1 MIGAS
6 ATGDGKMRV
15 TRMER
20 TLGGAIALT
29 LALASASSDAATHR
43 RRPHAA
49 VAAPLVGSIGSFTP
63 AAADPRLASS
73 LLRGG
78 LGTTSGFRF
87 TPSVT
92 PGGSRRVTVAVRARA
107 STPAEAERVAS
118 TTGLGVASPYAYN
131 LGVAVGWKRF
141 AVTSDYAKV
150 DLGAVPGS
158 RESAD
163 IAVSYAG
170 HRWSTRLA
178 LVADRALGDV
188 PRFVE
193 RDRNVSV
200 DLGGSYSISNRLDVT
215 GGVRYKR
222 DFDMLQMLPDDR
234 RDSQAVYVG
243 TAFRF

>member
-1 MIGAS
+1 MLGIGK
-6 ATGDGKMRV
+6 GVRW
-15 TRMER
+15 
-20 TLGGAIALT
+20 GAGLAAA
-29 LALASASSDAATHR
+29 LALASAASATGLHR
-43 RRPHAA
+43 KRVVRPPF
-49 VAAPLVGSIGSFTP
+49 AAPLAGGIGSFTP

-78 LGTTSGFRF
+78 LGGGSGFRF
-87 TPSVT
+87 TPAVA
-92 PGGSRRVTVAVRARA
+92 PGASRRVTVAVRARA
-107 STPAEAERVAS
+107 ATPAEAERIAS
-118 TTGLGVASPYAYN
+118 AGGSGAIGQSAYN

-141 AVTSDYAKV
+141 AITSDYAKV
-150 DLGAVPGS
+150 DLGPVPGS

-163 IAVSYAG
+163 VAVSFAG

-178 LVADRALGDV
+178 LAADHALGEV
-188 PRFVE
+188 PRLIE

-215 GGVRYKR
+215 GGLRYKR
-222 DFDMLQMLPDDR
+222 DFDGVQMLTDDR